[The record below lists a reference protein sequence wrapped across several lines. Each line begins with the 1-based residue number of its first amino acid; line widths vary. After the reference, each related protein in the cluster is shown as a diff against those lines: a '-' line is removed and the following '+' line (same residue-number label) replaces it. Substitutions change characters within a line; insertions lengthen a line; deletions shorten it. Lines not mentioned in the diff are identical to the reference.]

1 LYHNNSN
8 AKGQR
13 SRLHEAKGR
22 FTGLAQASF
31 STSLGQSAILLWLIL
46 DLLGSI
52 SYSIVAHSRPP
63 WVNQLFYCGFLS
75 HTIKVVKATEQW
87 TSLLLLEC
95 HFRGGALW
103 MHIMPNILLNTGMA
117 RQLAIEHL

>member
-1 LYHNNSN
+1 MVN
-8 AKGQR
+8 AHCITTTPMQKVKGQGYTR
-13 SRLHEAKGR
+13 PKVDL
-22 FTGLAQASF
+22 QA
-31 STSLGQSAILLWLIL
+31 WHRH
-46 DLLGSI
+46 
-52 SYSIVAHSRPP
+52 HSRPP